1 MPTKLVNKL
10 FIFVPVLFALACS
23 TLTPKPTPLA
33 ADVEKEEQAVYSF
46 FVYDKGGPALI
57 LQDTFTSINET
68 DPKQSI
74 DFIKSGLKGISKS
87 TIDSY
92 LVRNA
97 KPSQLS
103 PDMNLGMDYVL
114 LTADEL
120 AKISSQPNWGELLTE
135 KYPGSNGY
143 TIFSRVGFNNS
154 LDQAVIYVGKVA
166 GPMMGS
172 GFYYLMEKKNGEW
185 LLKEQANVWIS

>member
-1 MPTKLVNKL
+1 MSAKLFNKL

-23 TLTPKPTPLA
+23 TLTPKPTPPA

-46 FVYDKGGPALI
+46 FLHDKGGPALI
-57 LQDTFTSINET
+57 LQNISTNISEN

-74 DFIKSGLKGISKS
+74 DFIKSGLKSVSKE
-87 TIDSY
+87 TINSY
-92 LVRNA
+92 LARNA

-114 LTADEL
+114 LSADEL
-120 AKISSQPNWGELLTE
+120 AKISSQPNWGELLAK
-135 KYPGSNGY
+135 KYPNSQGY
-143 TIFSRVGFNNS
+143 TIFSHVGFNNS
-154 LDQAVIYVGKVA
+154 LDQAVIYVGNVA

-172 GFYYLMEKKNGEW
+172 GFYYLMEKKNGKW
-185 LLKEQANVWIS
+185 LLKEQVSVWIS